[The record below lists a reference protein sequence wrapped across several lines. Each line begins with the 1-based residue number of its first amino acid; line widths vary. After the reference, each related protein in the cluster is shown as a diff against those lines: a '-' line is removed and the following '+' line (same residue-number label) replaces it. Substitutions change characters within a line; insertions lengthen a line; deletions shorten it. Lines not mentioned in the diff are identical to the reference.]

1 MNGQLPKPITSPEFY
16 MVAMLNQLQEL
27 TTAVQSLTAVVGNPP
42 WSFDEEEFHKS
53 LVKIKGIGDVTAT
66 EIIEKL
72 KGL

>member
-16 MVAMLNQLQEL
+16 MVAMLNQLEQL
-27 TTAVQSLTAVVGNPP
+27 TTAVQNLTVVVSKPANT
-42 WSFDEEEFHKS
+42 FDEEEFRKS

>member
-1 MNGQLPKPITSPEFY
+1 MDGQLPKPITTPEFY
-16 MVAMLNQLQEL
+16 MVAMLDQLKDL
-27 TTAVQSLTAVVGNPP
+27 TAAVQSLAAAASRPDGT
-42 WSFDEEEFHKS
+42 FDEEAFHKS

>member
-1 MNGQLPKPITSPEFY
+1 MNGQLPKPITTPEFY
-16 MVAMLNQLQEL
+16 MVALLDQLEQL
-27 TTAVQSLTAVVGNPP
+27 TTAVRDLTAVVGRPTGTFN
-42 WSFDEEEFHKS
+42 EEEFHKS

>member
-16 MVAMLNQLQEL
+16 MVAMLNQLKEL
-27 TTAVQSLTAVVGNPP
+27 TTAVQSLAAVVGKPAGT
-42 WSFDEEEFHKS
+42 FDEEEFRKS

-66 EIIEKL
+66 EIIERL